1 MISLQIQS
9 NLDPSIIETFK
20 ELFLKIDPNAIITL
34 KDNKSIDNILE
45 NYEEDTDYNSIK
57 LNMDNDIKS
66 YYAGDMSGFER
77 LGTGWHKWK

>member
-1 MISLQIQS
+1 MINLQIQS

-66 YYAGDMSGFER
+66 YYAGDMSGFEK
-77 LGTGWHKWK
+77 LGAGWHKRK

>member
-1 MISLQIQS
+1 MINLQIQS

-45 NYEEDTDYNSIK
+45 NYEKDTDYNSIK

-66 YYAGDMSGFER
+66 YYAGDMSGFEK
-77 LGTGWHKWK
+77 LGTAWHK

>member
-66 YYAGDMSGFER
+66 YYAGDMSRFEK
-77 LGTGWHKWK
+77 LGTGWHK